1 MTHCTSHPICTR
13 EATAEVLTG
22 DGRRRPMCA
31 PDAIRAANLAI
42 AWRLPVD
49 IRPLR
54 VPPPAPRLEGSF
66 RRVLFFTVAAMI
78 LVGCGAVSTLE
89 ALDASSDVGGDASIL
104 DVGAPIP
111 DVSAAGAGGNSGAA
125 GSGGAPCTGCLVGA
139 TCVPKAD
146 QTSQVCGAAGEAC
159 APTKLDCP
167 RVQGQCGAGE
177 ELVLQHACDAAS
189 SPIRTCCPAGV
200 CLYGCRPCADCF

>member
-1 MTHCTSHPICTR
+1 
-13 EATAEVLTG
+13 
-22 DGRRRPMCA
+22 MCA
-31 PDAIRAANLAI
+31 PDAIRAANLAF

-49 IRPLR
+49 IRPIR

-89 ALDASSDVGGDASIL
+89 ALDAGPDVGNESPGSDVGTPGADAP
-104 DVGAPIP
+104 A
-111 DVSAAGAGGNSGAA
+111 AAGAGGNSGAA
-125 GSGGAPCTGCLVGA
+125 GAGGAPCLGCLVGA

-146 QTSQVCGAAGEAC
+146 QTIQVCGAAGEAC

-177 ELVLQHACDAAS
+177 ELVLQHVCGEAS
-189 SPIRTCCPAGV
+189 SPIRTCCPAGI